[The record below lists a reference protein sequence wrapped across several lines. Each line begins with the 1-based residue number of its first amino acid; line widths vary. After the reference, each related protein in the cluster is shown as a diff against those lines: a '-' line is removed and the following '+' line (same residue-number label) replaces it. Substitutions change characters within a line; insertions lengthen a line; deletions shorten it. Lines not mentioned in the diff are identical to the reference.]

1 MAAMRDGKMT
11 SLYSRRGFI
20 GAMGATTAL
29 AACGNGVGSQGGA
42 TIDSRVDGTRDYLF
56 SRYPG
61 TMDLANKAQGILWM
75 PLITKAGL
83 WFGGAYGRGALRVDN
98 VTVDYYSAT
107 QASFG
112 PQIGAQQY
120 AHALFF
126 MTPEALR
133 KFRSGPGW
141 SAGADL
147 EYAFMDDAGAV
158 TADTLT
164 SLDPVIALVFGQQ
177 GLIAGAS
184 LEGTKYTRII
194 P

>member
-1 MAAMRDGKMT
+1 MQDSKSMT
-11 SLYSRRGFI
+11 GRLSRRGFI
-20 GAMGATTAL
+20 GVMGATTAL
-29 AACGNGVGSQGGA
+29 AACGNGVGSQGGVSL
-42 TIDSRVDGTRDYLF
+42 DNRVDGTRNFLF

-61 TMDLANKAQGILWM
+61 TQELEAKSHGVLWM

-83 WFGGAYGRGALRVDN
+83 WVGGAYGRGALRINN

-107 QASFG
+107 KASFG
-112 PQIGAQQY
+112 LQVGAQQY

-126 MTPEALR
+126 MTPDALQA
-133 KFRSGPGW
+133 FRSGAGW

-147 EYAFMDDAGAV
+147 EYAFLDDAGAV
-158 TADTLT
+158 SASTRT
-164 SLDPVIALVFGQQ
+164 SLDPVVALVYGQQ
-177 GLIAGAS
+177 GLIVGAS